1 MATIYEVSKLAGV
14 SLATVS
20 RVMNNTANVSQKT
33 KHKVEK
39 AMLDLGYKPNS
50 VAISLASKR
59 SDCVGILVTQLDGMF
74 FGSMMNGIESELTK
88 KRKHLVITAGHNIES
103 DERSGVDFLKS
114 RNCDAL
120 VIHAEVLSDEFLI
133 DLSHGD
139 TPIYILNRYIPEIAE
154 RCIHL
159 DNKYGSYLATKHVI
173 DAGHTELLYIS
184 GPRYRKDAQERIN
197 GFKQAMYEAGLP
209 VNEAH
214 IFEGDYGHSGGAAAI
229 DYFMQQR
236 FSFTAIVCANDHLAV
251 GAMARLRDFNKI
263 PGEQIAIMGFDDM
276 PFADCTYPK
285 LTTIRYPIRE
295 MGRLAA
301 DYVLKDVYKVQQ
313 KMPPSSFEPTLV
325 IRDSVQAL
333 NK

>member
-20 RVMNNTANVSQKT
+20 RVMNKTANVSQKT
-33 KHKVEK
+33 KLKVEK

-88 KRKHLVITAGHNIES
+88 QRKHLVITAGHNVEH
-103 DERSGVDFLKS
+103 DERAGIDFLKS

-120 VIHAEVLSDEFLI
+120 IIHAEVLSDEYLI
-133 DLSHGD
+133 ELSQGD
-139 TPIYILNRYIPEIAE
+139 TPIYILNRHIPEIAE

-159 DNKYGSYLATKHVI
+159 DNQYGSYLATKHVI
-173 DAGHTELLYIS
+173 KAGHTEVLHIS
-184 GPRYRKDAQERIN
+184 GPRYRKDAQERII

-209 VNEAH
+209 VNESH

-236 FSFTAIVCANDHLAV
+236 LSFTSIVCANDHLAV
-251 GAMARLRDFNKI
+251 GAMARLRDFDKI

-295 MGRLAA
+295 MGKLAA

-313 KMPPSSFEPTLV
+313 KIPPSSFEPTLV
-325 IRDSVQAL
+325 IRDSVL
-333 NK
+333 NLSK